1 MKRFSLGL
9 RAEIMSSL
17 SILLIGAMISI
28 NIVALEATRRELL
41 EEKRAMGMAVIQK
54 IQKMVDIRFRDKR
67 RSSQKT

>member
-1 MKRFSLGL
+1 
-9 RAEIMSSL
+9 MSSL